1 MLKINSCMERYSQV
15 FKMQKEGQ
23 KLSKEVQNGEYDPIF
38 LLSYLG
44 WKTCHMSQP
53 QAQLLRFSFSN
64 N

>member
-1 MLKINSCMERYSQV
+1 
-15 FKMQKEGQ
+15 MQKEGQ